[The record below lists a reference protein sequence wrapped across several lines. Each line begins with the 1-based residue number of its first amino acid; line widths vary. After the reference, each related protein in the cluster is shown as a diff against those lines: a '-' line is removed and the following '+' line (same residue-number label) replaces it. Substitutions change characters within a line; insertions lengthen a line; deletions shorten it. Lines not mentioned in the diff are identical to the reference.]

1 VKASVIVV
9 THCGGARLADS
20 LGSLARYA
28 GRTDVEVILVANGA
42 PADTV
47 DIAARDYPWAR
58 VVRSASNVGFA
69 GGANLGA
76 EAASGEALLLLNDDA
91 AAADG
96 FVEAHLETL
105 GRHPE
110 AAASGGRLLS
120 WDGDRHD
127 FVCGRLT
134 FDAHAFQVGQGRP
147 VGELDPP
154 AEGEPLPFACGG
166 NLAVRRSDWEAVGGF
181 DAELFAYFEDVELGW
196 RLWATGRQV
205 VAAPDSVARHRGA
218 ATSSALGDFTRGVLF
233 ERNALRVFHSTADAA
248 CRAAFGPAVYLT
260 FLHRLVAFAQ
270 ANPERARW
278 VADPFTAA
286 PSGWRRRW
294 WRRLT
299 EDGAAA
305 TARRALARALLGRS
319 AGSPRLDD
327 GHLLMQLRAAHGF
340 FAGLPA
346 TEQRRRE
353 LERRRTVADRDI
365 IARFPRLVVPTYVG
379 DERWFASDEF
389 HSLLP
394 PGWPVEFAE
403 LGEILSG

>member
-9 THCGGARLADS
+9 THCGGRRLADS
-20 LGSLARYA
+20 VGSLARYA

-76 EAASGEALLLLNDDA
+76 AAASGDVLLLLNDDA

-96 FVEAHLETL
+96 FIEAHLETL

-110 AAASGGRLLS
+110 AAASGGRLIS
-120 WDGDRHD
+120 WDGSRHD
-127 FVCGRLT
+127 FLRGRPT

-147 VGELDPP
+147 LAELAPP
-154 AEGEPLPFACGG
+154 EEGEPLPFACGG
-166 NLAVRRSDWEAVGGF
+166 NLAIRRRDWELSGGF

-205 VAAPDSVARHRGA
+205 VAAPGAVARHRGA
-218 ATSSALGDFTRGVLF
+218 ATSAALGDFTRGVLF
-233 ERNALRVFHSTADAA
+233 ERNALRVFHTCADAE

-260 FLHRLVAFAQ
+260 FLHRLVAFAE
-270 ANPERARW
+270 ADPERARW
-278 VADPFTAA
+278 IADPFTAA
-286 PSGWRRRW
+286 PSGWRGRW
-294 WRRLT
+294 QRRL
-299 EDGAAA
+299 EAEGVGA
-305 TARRALARALLGRS
+305 TLRRALARALLGRS

-346 TEQRRRE
+346 SEKRRRE
-353 LERRRTVADRDI
+353 LERRRTVADRELV
-365 IARFPRLVVPTYVG
+365 ARFPRLVVPTYLG
-379 DERWFASDEF
+379 DRQWFAADEF
-389 HSLLP
+389 RSLLP
-394 PGWPVEFAE
+394 AGWPVEFAD
-403 LGEILSG
+403 LDAILTP